1 MVHRIREK
9 MCFQKK
15 AECSGNNGFV
25 SERVGHIR
33 RFVSSGI
40 RAYLLLQRDLS
51 AKKDAV
57 TESCGS
63 QTVGDE
69 QRSFSSRHLA
79 VFHINIIFS
88 DGVQGCGWLVQ
99 QEKGSVFIQGP
110 GQHQTL
116 GFAAG
121 KFHSVF
127 IDQPADAGIH
137 STGQT
142 CDLFRK
148 ACFFQTILYSGSVN
162 ALHFLCHVFGNA
174 GFQNGKVL
182 KNGGKQSVIVAA
194 VILPDI
200 LSVQE
205 NPPFRWVKKT
215 AYKADQ
221 SGFSGAVETDNGEF
235 FPGWSV
241 RLI

>member
-1 MVHRIREK
+1 M
-9 MCFQKK
+9 
-15 AECSGNNGFV
+15 
-25 SERVGHIR
+25 
-33 RFVSSGI
+33 
-40 RAYLLLQRDLS
+40 
-51 AKKDAV
+51 
-57 TESCGS
+57 
-63 QTVGDE
+63 
-69 QRSFSSRHLA
+69 
-79 VFHINIIFS
+79 
-88 DGVQGCGWLVQ
+88 
-99 QEKGSVFIQGP
+99 
-110 GQHQTL
+110 

-137 STGQT
+137 SAGQT

-235 FPGWSV
+235 FPGMERETDMRKGIRGGSGIV
-241 RLI
+241 EGDILQTDFTGGRGNSGKGLSFLKQEGLRIIQKFPYDGQIHALPVQL